1 MASSE
6 QVGTKEGDEVGESPS
21 PGLLSLASLLEHS
34 LAILQGLQ
42 KPRSILKR
50 GFSVNKAM
58 KSNQVFIECKV
69 SSPARDQLQTK
80 EGGWTQGH
88 PPNTRSLPASCI
100 SFRVGGGRSIPGQR
114 REIPMDWLRFL
125 CGLRKAGPTPCSIPC
140 PSSPSILNT
149 TRNQAGQS

>member
-100 SFRVGGGRSIPGQR
+100 SFRVEGGKVNSRAKEGNPH
-114 REIPMDWLRFL
+114 
-125 CGLRKAGPTPCSIPC
+125 GLAEVPLWAEESWAHSLLHPLS
-140 PSSPSILNT
+140 L
-149 TRNQAGQS
+149 